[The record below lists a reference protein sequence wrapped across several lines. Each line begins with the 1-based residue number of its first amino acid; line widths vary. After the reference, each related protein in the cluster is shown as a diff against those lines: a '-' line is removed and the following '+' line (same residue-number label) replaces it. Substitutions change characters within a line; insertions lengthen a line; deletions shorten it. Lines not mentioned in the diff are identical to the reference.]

1 MARPEENQT
10 EPPGRLTATSA
21 DSCRGGWVVRV
32 LVAAAE
38 GVVEG
43 VDGLALEAE
52 SDVGVDAGRQ
62 ADVGV
67 RLRHSRH
74 PLRGTGHRTRR
85 DHGTSGEA
93 NAAEAAWGSNIHRR
107 TSGSMRALVELP

>member
-1 MARPEENQT
+1 MDQSNGACVALCSRKSPKARPEENQT

-38 GVVEG
+38 SVVEG

-52 SDVGVDAGRQ
+52 SDV
-62 ADVGV
+62 
-67 RLRHSRH
+67 
-74 PLRGTGHRTRR
+74 
-85 DHGTSGEA
+85 
-93 NAAEAAWGSNIHRR
+93 AW
-107 TSGSMRALVELP
+107 TLAVTPM